1 MLLLENK
8 TLVTIK
14 KSDQSSDR
22 GTSLS
27 KQNHTSGWILDF
39 GGDNIVE
46 YVTYQEFGRSEVL
59 IEKSTMNLYLNS
71 LICAKDA
78 KSADFR
84 EC

>member
-1 MLLLENK
+1 MTGGLLCQNK
-8 TLVTIK
+8 ITCQA
-14 KSDQSSDR
+14 SD
-22 GTSLS
+22 
-27 KQNHTSGWILDF
+27 WILDF

-59 IEKSTMNLYLNS
+59 MEKSTMNLYLNS

>member
-1 MLLLENK
+1 MKKGDHWPVEWQGDFFVK
-8 TLVTIK
+8 T
-14 KSDQSSDR
+14 KSHVRLD
-22 GTSLS
+22 
-27 KQNHTSGWILDF
+27 LDF